1 MPLAVNTSRYRLRRF
16 IYWENEGWEASVR
29 IQLTYYPK
37 ERPWERGCKSGNAM
51 IVRGLILLSSETNG
65 ISAQILL
72 GKRLQGLNFEDREAK
87 LTIRVTR
94 D

>member
-1 MPLAVNTSRYRLRRF
+1 MT
-16 IYWENEGWEASVR
+16 VR
-29 IQLTYYPK
+29 D
-37 ERPWERGCKSGNAM
+37 
-51 IVRGLILLSSETNG
+51 LILLSSETNE
-65 ISAQILL
+65 ISAQIVL

>member
-1 MPLAVNTSRYRLRRF
+1 
-16 IYWENEGWEASVR
+16 
-29 IQLTYYPK
+29 
-37 ERPWERGCKSGNAM
+37 M

-65 ISAQILL
+65 ISAQILP

-87 LTIRVTR
+87 LTKRVTR

>member
-1 MPLAVNTSRYRLRRF
+1 
-16 IYWENEGWEASVR
+16 
-29 IQLTYYPK
+29 
-37 ERPWERGCKSGNAM
+37 M

-65 ISAQILL
+65 ISAQILP